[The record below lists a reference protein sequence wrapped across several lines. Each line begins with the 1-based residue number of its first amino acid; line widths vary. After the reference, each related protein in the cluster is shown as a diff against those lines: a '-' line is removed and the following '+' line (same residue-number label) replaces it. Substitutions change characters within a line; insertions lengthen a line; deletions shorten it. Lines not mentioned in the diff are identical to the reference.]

1 MLQPNNRQYMLHI
14 RSKDCE
20 QLTSGFNTH
29 LLLNVNPA
37 IERITGHEFH
47 ISLSSAEIP
56 FTWYNVSDDLHSR
69 QIFVDGSQSLQLVKG
84 NYNIHELI
92 TAINAQNTAGSF
104 PYSASYDAK
113 TNKVTLAN
121 TDATGHKINFSQED
135 SRELSK
141 MLGFSRDDITVV
153 ANTSITSDGTVNLR
167 PVHSLF
173 LYSNLAAT
181 NVITSTDGIEQVI
194 DKIPLGSFEPL
205 STITFDFSTTAPFS
219 SVITTQ
225 AINSL
230 ELSLRDQNGRL
241 VQLNGARYELSLIIE
256 QRLSYSLEVE
266 HPSHPYPTISSRRS
280 LGTGRRSLE
289 TKEDKDK
296 EGTAAVS
303 PRLQSRAS
311 ASSLGMPPPPS
322 GLSDPRSPRP
332 QPQGGSTIPIVSNTP
347 TLPTVKRPRV
357 DEVQLKRKELELDQ
371 AILLAADL

>member
-1 MLQPNNRQYMLHI
+1 MLQPNTHQYMLHI

-29 LLLNVNPA
+29 LLLNINPA

-56 FTWYNVSDDLHSR
+56 FTWYNVSDDLSSR
-69 QIFVDGSQSLQLVKG
+69 QIFVDDSPSLQLVKG

-92 TAINAQNTAGSF
+92 SAINAQNTAGSF

-121 TDATGHKINFSQED
+121 TDATDHELNFSQKD

-153 ANTSITSDGTVNLR
+153 HNNSITSDGTVNLR

-173 LYSNLAAT
+173 LYSNLAAN
-181 NVITSTDGIEQVI
+181 NVITSTDGIEKVI

-205 STITFDFSTTAPFS
+205 STITYDFSTTAPFS

-241 VQLNGARYELSLIIE
+241 VQLNGARFELSLIIE

-280 LGTGRRSLE
+280 LE

-296 EGTAAVS
+296 EGTAPLS
-303 PRLQSRAS
+303 PRLQSIAS

-347 TLPTVKRPRV
+347 SLPTVKRPRI

>member
-1 MLQPNNRQYMLHI
+1 MLHI

-20 QLTSGFNTH
+20 VLTSGFNTH
-29 LLLNVNPA
+29 LLLNINPA

-56 FTWYNVSDDLHSR
+56 FTWYNVSDDLRSR
-69 QIFVDGSQSLQLVKG
+69 QIFVDNSQSLQLVKG

-92 TAINAQNTAGSF
+92 SAINAQNTAGSF
-104 PYSASYDAK
+104 PYSVSYDAK

-121 TDATGHKINFSQED
+121 TDNTEHQINFSQED

-141 MLGFSRDDITVV
+141 MLGFSRHDKTVV

-194 DKIPLGSFEPL
+194 DKIPLGPFEPL
-205 STITFDFSTTAPFS
+205 DTITFDFSTTAPFS

-256 QRLSYSLEVE
+256 QRLSYSLEIE
-266 HPSHPYPTISSRRS
+266 HPSHPYPTISNRRS
-280 LGTGRRSLE
+280 LGTSRRSLE

-296 EGTAAVS
+296 EEETAPVS
-303 PRLQSRAS
+303 PRLQSIAS
-311 ASSLGMPPPPS
+311 ASSFGMPPPPS

-347 TLPTVKRPRV
+347 SLPTVKRPRI